1 MTILRFY
8 ETPCSLPIVIHASYL
23 SARLLLYLL
32 RISPPL
38 ILDLNYPTPFSVPT
52 HPVSS
57 VVNTVPNMP
66 SLCDSYDVLLE
77 FTNDTPE
84 AVTIQL
90 LRDYGRGGGGVV
102 LLNSSESVTLVLE
115 SGSAYRYAVK
125 MCTRVVSITC
135 VDSSPLL

>member
-1 MTILRFY
+1 
-8 ETPCSLPIVIHASYL
+8 
-23 SARLLLYLL
+23 
-32 RISPPL
+32 
-38 ILDLNYPTPFSVPT
+38 
-52 HPVSS
+52 
-57 VVNTVPNMP
+57 MP

-125 MCTRVVSITC
+125 MCTRVVSITARTWRNMQC
-135 VDSSPLL
+135 PLSHVFSSPISTPSESTHSITGVRVDGLFRDHRTSVWSES

>member
-1 MTILRFY
+1 M
-8 ETPCSLPIVIHASYL
+8 
-23 SARLLLYLL
+23 
-32 RISPPL
+32 
-38 ILDLNYPTPFSVPT
+38 
-52 HPVSS
+52 
-57 VVNTVPNMP
+57 VNTVPNMP